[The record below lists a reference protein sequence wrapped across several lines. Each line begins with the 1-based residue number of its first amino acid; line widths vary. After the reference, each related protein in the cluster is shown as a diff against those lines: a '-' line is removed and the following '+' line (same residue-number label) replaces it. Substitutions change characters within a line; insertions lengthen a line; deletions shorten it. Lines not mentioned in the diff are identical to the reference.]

1 MKLTVEQLA
10 RRMAVHPETIRRWA
24 RIRRIPAMKLGGPL
38 GDWRFDLEKI
48 EKFEKKNI
56 TKD

>member
-1 MKLTVEQLA
+1 
-10 RRMAVHPETIRRWA
+10 MAVHPETIRRWA
-24 RIRRIPAMKLGGPL
+24 RGRRIPAMKLGGRL

-48 EKFEKKNI
+48 EKFEKKNT